1 MKWEM
6 NTTGH
11 PSVTCKGLLYPG
23 SISKSSDCADWFI
36 DWLHFQSQLIVYVF
50 KAADWLHFQ
59 SQLMSWRYKFLNE
72 MIAQI
77 NMIFKPER
85 N

>member
-1 MKWEM
+1 MFFIFAIKWTFFPKNAKMKWEM

-50 KAADWLHFQ
+50 KV
-59 SQLMSWRYKFLNE
+59 S
-72 MIAQI
+72 
-77 NMIFKPER
+77 
-85 N
+85 

>member
-36 DWLHFQSQLIVYVF
+36 DWLHFQSQL
-50 KAADWLHFQ
+50 
-59 SQLMSWRYKFLNE
+59 MSWRYKFLNE